1 MDRVLFLRGELGV
14 CEEFLEVGGEEA
26 IAVEDVEGEEAE
38 AVGGCDGFVV
48 EAADYLVGEAFGLFV
63 VFVQTCGEDLGG
75 IMNQLHK
82 SSGSVKS
89 EVWLTCSTEATS
101 GNLNFW
107 NRFMLSCAIL
117 KCSAYASFI
126 S

>member
-63 VFVQTCGEDLGG
+63 VFV
-75 IMNQLHK
+75 
-82 SSGSVKS
+82 
-89 EVWLTCSTEATS
+89 
-101 GNLNFW
+101 
-107 NRFMLSCAIL
+107 
-117 KCSAYASFI
+117 
-126 S
+126 